1 MRVAEDIQRRLDII
15 IVVEGNE
22 GLKRFMDH
30 CSSLHLYLTH
40 EMDLV

>member
-1 MRVAEDIQRRLDII
+1 MRVAEDIQRRLD